1 MENGN
6 GQDGDSHGF
15 RGGSKEGCVGLCI
28 QLTFLSASQGQTG
41 VCGRGGGVQLCVW
54 QTGPLPL
61 GEEIDKRRE
70 HGHSILEVEERKRGL
85 EIRWSG
91 K

>member
-41 VCGRGGGVQLCVW
+41 VCGRGRGAAVCMADRTSALGGGNRQE
-54 QTGPLPL
+54 T
-61 GEEIDKRRE
+61 
-70 HGHSILEVEERKRGL
+70 
-85 EIRWSG
+85 
-91 K
+91 

>member
-1 MENGN
+1 MCRFVHSTNIPECLARP
-6 GQDGDSHGF
+6 D
-15 RGGSKEGCVGLCI
+15 RCMWPGGGE
-28 QLTFLSASQGQTG
+28 
-41 VCGRGGGVQLCVW
+41 GVQLCVW